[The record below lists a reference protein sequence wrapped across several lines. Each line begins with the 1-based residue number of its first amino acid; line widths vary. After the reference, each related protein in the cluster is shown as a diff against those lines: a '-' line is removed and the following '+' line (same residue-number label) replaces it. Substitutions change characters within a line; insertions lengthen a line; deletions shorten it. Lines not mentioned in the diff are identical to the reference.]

1 MKKTLIAIAA
11 LAATGAFAQSTVT
24 IDGYFDRGYVTTNNS
39 NNTKD
44 TKAVGSN
51 AGTTTIGIKVS
62 EDLGAGLK
70 MGLSVNT
77 DWADLG
83 GLAQGTVVAQ
93 SGAFANSQSFAE
105 LSDAKMGT
113 LRLGTIN
120 NEILTAAVGVAAPA
134 FSTGVGSAY
143 SSSWSTFNGY
153 GTGSTGLGGIVNAP
167 TVGATNAGV
176 RGIRQANT
184 IKYVSPNFS
193 GLTFA
198 YGFAPK
204 NDVSG
209 TGYTV
214 GATDMSIGY
223 ANGPLNVTYASI
235 KYEVGSVTPTSATAT
250 ATAAAGANNTHSL
263 LAASYQVMPALK
275 LHAGFGA
282 SKASDTAIA
291 NSTSSQFGVTYVVG
305 QFNILAQVAK
315 VSDKNTVNYDRSMT
329 GLGVDYNLSK
339 TARVYA
345 RYDNLNLYSNG
356 TDTATGGSLI
366 KRMAV
371 GVSKSF

>member
-93 SGAFANSQSFAE
+93 SVAFANSQSFAE

-120 NEILTAAVGVAAPA
+120 NEILTAALALLLLL
-134 FSTGVGSAY
+134 FQ
-143 SSSWSTFNGY
+143 
-153 GTGSTGLGGIVNAP
+153 
-167 TVGATNAGV
+167 
-176 RGIRQANT
+176 QALAL
-184 IKYVSPNFS
+184 
-193 GLTFA
+193 LTA
-198 YGFAPK
+198 LA
-204 NDVSG
+204 VHLQRLWHW
-209 TGYTV
+209 
-214 GATDMSIGY
+214 
-223 ANGPLNVTYASI
+223 LNR
-235 KYEVGSVTPTSATAT
+235 
-250 ATAAAGANNTHSL
+250 
-263 LAASYQVMPALK
+263 
-275 LHAGFGA
+275 FG
-282 SKASDTAIA
+282 
-291 NSTSSQFGVTYVVG
+291 
-305 QFNILAQVAK
+305 
-315 VSDKNTVNYDRSMT
+315 
-329 GLGVDYNLSK
+329 
-339 TARVYA
+339 
-345 RYDNLNLYSNG
+345 RYC
-356 TDTATGGSLI
+356 
-366 KRMAV
+366 
-371 GVSKSF
+371 